1 MVGLC
6 PGSSI
11 KHYTRLKTK
20 DNKRYTSPPT
30 KILPMNSI
38 PTPAKTHIICK
49 KRERVSRTLDGPK
62 YHVME
67 RNISTSKGLPYFENK
82 NGKINSSIKKQK
94 TTSTT
99 IPVNKKRTVS
109 MARPPV
115 LGFKNYPLPIKPFKH
130 TILLFV
136 NRVVKS
142 GLKYNKYHETSR
154 FADPRRLWGWG

>member
-6 PGSSI
+6 PVSSI

-67 RNISTSKGLPYFENK
+67 RNISNIMQYIEDSRLTPDEKKLLDESYKNERQGKLISGSILRKKLGL
-82 NGKINSSIKKQK
+82 
-94 TTSTT
+94 
-99 IPVNKKRTVS
+99 
-109 MARPPV
+109 
-115 LGFKNYPLPIKPFKH
+115 
-130 TILLFV
+130 
-136 NRVVKS
+136 
-142 GLKYNKYHETSR
+142 
-154 FADPRRLWGWG
+154 